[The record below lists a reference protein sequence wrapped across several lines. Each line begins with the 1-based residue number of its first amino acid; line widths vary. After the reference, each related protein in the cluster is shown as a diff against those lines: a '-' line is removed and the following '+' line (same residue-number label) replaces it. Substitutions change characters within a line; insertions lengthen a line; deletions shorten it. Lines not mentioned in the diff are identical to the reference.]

1 MSIPTNP
8 FKQALENR
16 RKLAGS
22 WIMTSSPNAAE
33 AMAWAG
39 LDFIIVDMEHTD
51 ASLSDVI
58 GILRAIAATPT
69 QAIVRPPSGD
79 AVLIRRL
86 LDAGAMNIMVPFV
99 DTPEQAAAI
108 VSATRYPPEGQ
119 RGFALMHRGCRY
131 AQDTS
136 YLDRINNDICFIAQ
150 IETRAAVDNINAI
163 AMVKGVD
170 ALFYGP
176 GDLSAVVGELGNTTG
191 DKVKAL
197 MADAVKRC
205 RDLGVASG
213 TLAPNLE
220 AAQWSREQDFDFI
233 SVSNDL
239 GLIVQGSK
247 AIAQV
252 LKS

>member
-1 MSIPTNP
+1 MTHPTNP
-8 FKQALENR
+8 FKQALESG

-33 AMAWAG
+33 AMAWTG

-79 AVLIRRL
+79 PVIIRRI
-86 LDAGAMNIMVPFV
+86 LDAGATNIMVPFV
-99 DTPEQAAAI
+99 DTPEQASTI
-108 VSATRYPPEGQ
+108 VSATRYPPEGK
-119 RGFALMHRGCRY
+119 RGFAMLHRGSRY
-131 AQDTS
+131 AQDTG
-136 YLDRINNDICFIAQ
+136 YLDRINNDICLIAQ
-150 IETRAAVDNINAI
+150 IETQTAVNNIDAI
-163 AMVKGVD
+163 AKVNGID
-170 ALFYGP
+170 ALFFGP

-197 MADAVKRC
+197 MADAVRRC
-205 RDLGVASG
+205 RHLGVASG
-213 TLAPNLE
+213 TLAPNIN
-220 AAQWSREQDFDFI
+220 AAKWSQEQGFDFI

-239 GLIVQGSK
+239 GLIVHGSK
-247 AIAQV
+247 AIAQA